1 VASSASKRILFRQVS
16 VSAHVISDSK
26 ANIVPASESPL
37 PDCTRIATSAITP
50 SAFCELSC
58 GLWNVTIRFCQL
70 TKDYFFDF
78 VTRSQM
84 NSNVLNFSTPDPER
98 PDAHFGGATV
108 NFQPSEDVRKRY
120 FSTRK
125 HSFSLAGVTFPGL
138 FSKPPE
144 SDLSWFKIAVLI
156 EIVTAIVLSAIVVS
170 VYNLP
175 LWSGLLPFLGFVGI
189 DVALA
194 ILHHWPV
201 PLCCLHKNQA
211 LLVVPDLRAGIRRA
225 TDQKYRD
232 FLNGLETKEIVWHRW
247 LSTLSFF
254 LILVVA
260 AGKTL
265 FLSANIQELGSLF
278 SSPDTGNIFDSASPL
293 DGVLRQD
300 EYRSAI
306 LIIFSLLYT
315 LVAYIHIKH
324 TGFALAAI
332 NLTRGLKRDSHHR
345 ASDPTDKQFHSVAHE
360 ERINLQNFAMELI
373 EASDTFFSKEIPSKE
388 TLLSDGRL
396 SPLVTMSGQQQAA
409 IAPHTIEERG
419 NGTFVMIRRGMLTD
433 EQLRAWV
440 NMQETEF
447 AGRVIALYGHKLQM
461 NLVGAEDIDKEVF

>member
-1 VASSASKRILFRQVS
+1 MK
-16 VSAHVISDSK
+16 
-26 ANIVPASESPL
+26 
-37 PDCTRIATSAITP
+37 T
-50 SAFCELSC
+50 
-58 GLWNVTIRFCQL
+58 NV
-70 TKDYFFDF
+70 
-78 VTRSQM
+78 V
-84 NSNVLNFSTPDPER
+84 NFSNPDPER
-98 PDAHFGGATV
+98 PNAHFGGATV

-125 HSFSLAGVTFPGL
+125 HSFSLAGITFPGL

-175 LWSGLLPFLGFVGI
+175 PWAGLLPFLGFVGI

-194 ILHHWPV
+194 VLHHWPV
-201 PLCCLHKNQA
+201 PVSCLHKNQA
-211 LLVVPDLRAGIRRA
+211 LMVVPDLRAGLRRA

-232 FLNGLETKEIVWHRW
+232 FLNGLETKEIVWHKW
-247 LSTLSFF
+247 LSTLSVV

-278 SSPDTGNIFDSASPL
+278 SSPNSGDIFESDTSIGIL
-293 DGVLRQD
+293 LQQD

-306 LIIFSLLYT
+306 LIIFTLLYT

-324 TGFALAAI
+324 TGFALASI
-332 NLTRGLKRDSHHR
+332 NLTRGLKRDSRHR
-345 ASDPTDKQFHSVAHE
+345 ASDPADKQFHTVAHE
-360 ERINLQNFAMELI
+360 ERINLRNFATELI

-388 TLLSDGRL
+388 SLVSDRRL
-396 SPLVTMSGQQQAA
+396 SPLVTMSNQQEAA
-409 IAPHTIEERG
+409 IAPHTIEKKED
-419 NGTFVMIRRGMLTD
+419 GTYVMIRRGMLTD

-447 AGRVIALYGHKLQM
+447 AGRVIALYGHKMQM
-461 NLVGAEDIDKEVF
+461 NLAGAEDIDKDVF